1 MVIANL
7 KALAYN
13 ILKEFK
19 DPIVSGKDLS
29 ELNCSECDKK
39 IISSPHI
46 KYFTTLKCGHTF
58 HRLCLK
64 KKILLAYPNVCPYP
78 NCNEKLD
85 LIEFPRCDSESKDD
99 EEDDSALQSTDPKS
113 NTVTTATTNP
123 DTIANTSSASIL
135 PSKHVGDP
143 TSADKPTSKKAK
155 KQSKKEESPTL
166 KKLIEELTTTA
177 PENFEKIIEVGENTN
192 NFLYHY
198 SKITHA
204 ESKSEIANGE
214 VIECY
219 FNF

>member
-85 LIEFPRCDSESKDD
+85 LIEFPRCDSESK
-99 EEDDSALQSTDPKS
+99 
-113 NTVTTATTNP
+113 
-123 DTIANTSSASIL
+123 
-135 PSKHVGDP
+135 
-143 TSADKPTSKKAK
+143 
-155 KQSKKEESPTL
+155 
-166 KKLIEELTTTA
+166 
-177 PENFEKIIEVGENTN
+177 VGENTN